1 MLYCIVPAIDVTVV
15 IDRLD
20 GVHKS
25 GVSDANAADGYV
37 CSALNG
43 VTVGLIPPSEAVA
56 CCVANESGTSVA
68 DVAEV
73 VMPILVKV
81 PGPNWLNEAIG
92 VLTGSTVFGPVVDP
106 NSTNFVDR
114 MAE

>member
-1 MLYCIVPAIDVTVV
+1 MVPAIDVTVV

-20 GVHKS
+20 GVHKP
-25 GVSDANAADGYV
+25 GVSDANAAGGYV

-43 VTVGLIPPSEAVA
+43 VTVGLISSSEAVA
-56 CCVANESGTSVA
+56 CCVARESGPSLA

-73 VMPILVKV
+73 VISMLVKV
-81 PGPNWLNEAIG
+81 PGPDWLNLAIG

-106 NSTNFVDR
+106 NSVDLVDR